1 MGALYS
7 EAVRARCREP
17 RRAGGWADGTP
28 EVGTGEQGSLESGTW
43 TRVQVHV
50 APGAAVIDDARF
62 RVFGCSAALASASW
76 VADALVGRDVA
87 AARTLAPETV
97 AAALDL
103 PDDKAAMA
111 ALATGAAGAAVADWE
126 RRLEAG
132 DWGLGA
138 GAGRAGV
145 SRPDPQERR

>member
-17 RRAGGWADGTP
+17 RRAGGWPEGTP
-28 EVGTGEQGSLESGTW
+28 AVGTGEQGSLASGTW

-50 APGAAVIDDARF
+50 AAGSAVIDDVRF

-76 VADALVGRDVA
+76 VADALVGRHPA
-87 AARTLAPETV
+87 EACELAPDAVVE
-97 AAALDL
+97 ALDL

-111 ALATGAAGAAVADWE
+111 VLATDAARAAVADWE
-126 RRLEAG
+126 KKA
-132 DWGLGA
+132 GLGA
-138 GAGRAGV
+138 RGPVLGE
-145 SRPDPQERR
+145 SR